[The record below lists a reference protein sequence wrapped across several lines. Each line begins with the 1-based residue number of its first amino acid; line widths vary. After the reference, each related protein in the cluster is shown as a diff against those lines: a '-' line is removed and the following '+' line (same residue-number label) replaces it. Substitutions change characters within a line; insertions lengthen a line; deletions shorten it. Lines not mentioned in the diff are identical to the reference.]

1 MRDRSALLGAADTAG
16 DHRIPQ
22 QQAPAIS
29 SQAGEQ
35 TAPTSATLTS
45 HQQSSGLETSA

>member
-1 MRDRSALLGAADTAG
+1 MHDQSALLGAADTAG
-16 DHRIPQ
+16 NRRLPQ

-29 SQAGEQ
+29 PQAGEQ

-45 HQQSSGLETSA
+45 HQQSSSLETSG